1 MLKGKALPKLLQLS
15 MLWWCSFVS
24 AFEAGSWILEF
35 DDNETCTV
43 DSEDLQEVYSWCSV
57 LSILRPAS
65 FVSMCSHR
73 ERAGDRPSQSLC
85 TAGVEWSGTISA

>member
-15 MLWWCSFVS
+15 MLRWCSFVS

-43 DSEDLQEVYSWCSV
+43 DSEDLQKVYSGAAC
-57 LSILRPAS
+57 
-65 FVSMCSHR
+65 
-73 ERAGDRPSQSLC
+73 
-85 TAGVEWSGTISA
+85 